1 MCLVNGKDWIQ
12 IQMFFTFNLDTIL
25 PLRKSC
31 GLREIQTLGTRLLRR
46 TALQDREFLAKM
58 VSVTVGSSLTPIL
71 NSNQGRGPRET
82 PGSEPA
88 AFILLFAVSN
98 HATLVRH
105 FSNGNSHT

>member
-12 IQMFFTFNLDTIL
+12 IQMFFTFNLDTIS

-31 GLREIQTLGTRLLRR
+31 GLREIQTSGTRLLRR
-46 TALQDREFLAKM
+46 TVLQDREFLAKM

-71 NSNQGRGPRET
+71 NSDQGRGPRET
-82 PGSEPA
+82 PGSEPV
-88 AFILLFAVSN
+88 AFILLFAFSN

-105 FSNGNSHT
+105 FSVKWR